1 MTFGPC
7 PNVELNTLE
16 ITKYAIVPHASNA
29 EPVTDEWTYLWT
41 PPKWQITDDA
51 QQIVEGYAS
60 LPNLDDQGDIVP
72 IDVITA
78 AMPDYMVWGNLREMH
93 ERNAIGKVEG
103 ARVDDKGV
111 WIKAKIVDP
120 LSWSK
125 VKSGVL
131 QGFSIGGRPVT
142 TETRA
147 DGVRVI
153 TKLELGE
160 ISLVDRPAN
169 PEARIMIAKILH
181 DREREPVA
189 VAYAGAKCAKHG
201 RQYCPECWG
210 SQISKNKPLKSM
222 DLEKVK
228 AQLSDPQDI
237 EVAEQFEKIL
247 ERNGIAKDNWHDQTK
262 PKEPTDGLEI
272 DDDDNTAE
280 FLKTAEED
288 GEPEPDADD
297 EPPPKKPPTE
307 KAGGGGGW
315 QTHFKTGSKHLSACH
330 KAIGEGNDEAKG
342 HAMKAMKSFSK
353 MAKCFGNSEKAW
365 SEKVS
370 RISKAYNGNGQ
381 NVFVTETDFE
391 KACIIFTNQIKK
403 AFSKINEL
411 EDYVGTIPVPKLRP
425 AMPVNRDDEQSNTL
439 TATRNSFGR

>member
-1 MTFGPC
+1 MTLSPC
-7 PNVELNTLE
+7 PIVEQLTE
-16 ITKYAIVPHASNA
+16 IRKYAIVPHASNA

-111 WIKAKIVDP
+111 WVKAKIVDP

-169 PEARIMIAKILH
+169 PEARIMIAK
-181 DREREPVA
+181 
-189 VAYAGAKCAKHG
+189 GSGSKCAKHG
-201 RQYCPECWG
+201 RENCPECWG
-210 SQISKNKPLKSM
+210 SQISEKKPLKSM

-228 AQLSDPQDI
+228 AQLSDPQEI

-247 ERNGIAKDNWHDQTK
+247 EKNGIAKDNWHDQTK
-262 PKEPTDGLEI
+262 PKEPEDGIDI

-280 FLKTAEED
+280 FLKAAEEEEND
-288 GEPEPDADD
+288 GDADD
-297 EPPPKKPPTE
+297 EEPKKKPVAE
-307 KAGGGGGW
+307 KAGGGGGGW
-315 QTHFKTGSKHLSACH
+315 QTHFKAGSKHLAACH
-330 KAIGEGNDEAKG
+330 KAIDSENGVAKD
-342 HAMKAMKSFSK
+342 HAMNAMKCFSK
-353 MAKCFGNSEKAW
+353 MAKCFGKSEKAW

-370 RISKAYNGNGQ
+370 SISKAYNPSERIA
-381 NVFVTETDFE
+381 TEADLE
-391 KACIIFTNQIKK
+391 KVCIMFTNQIKK
-403 AFSKINEL
+403 VINKVSQL
-411 EDYVGTIPVPKLRP
+411 EDYIGTIPVPKLRP